1 MMKIMVRALSENL
14 AKKTDRTPEEDDM
27 LDMLLHGGE
36 RVSPE
41 NLKDVLDWYGKA
53 VADRG

>member
-1 MMKIMVRALSENL
+1 
-14 AKKTDRTPEEDDM
+14 M